1 MLCPK
6 LGIDHATIS
15 PSGQTTNRR
24 VVWTAA
30 AACTASGT
38 TSCFPTL
45 AARVGLP
52 DGPAAKRASRLVKPT
67 AAANMEAMPHA
78 STWLKVLPSGLF
90 CEPGG
95 FFIDP
100 LRPVDRAVITHGHS
114 DHARP
119 GHRAVLATADTLA
132 IMRARLGDDGATHQ
146 ALGWHEPITLGEVRV
161 WLSPAGHVLGS
172 AQVAMEYRGSRAVV
186 SGDYKRVFD
195 PTCAGFDPVPC
206 DVFVTEATFALPVF
220 VHPPPEDEIAR
231 LLDSVALFPERT
243 HVVGC
248 YALGKSQRL
257 IALLRQAGWDKPI
270 WLHGALVA
278 MCEVYRQRGAEFGD
292 LRPAT
297 MAAKAELVGAIVL
310 APPGAI
316 ADRWAR
322 RLEDP
327 VVALASGWMRVRQRA
342 KSRGVELPLVISDH
356 ADWNELNA
364 TLDEVGAPEVWV
376 THGREEALIHAA
388 TQRGMKG
395 RALRLL
401 GYGEEDEAEETP
413 SSASSA

>member
-1 MLCPK
+1 
-6 LGIDHATIS
+6 
-15 PSGQTTNRR
+15 
-24 VVWTAA
+24 
-30 AACTASGT
+30 
-38 TSCFPTL
+38 
-45 AARVGLP
+45 
-52 DGPAAKRASRLVKPT
+52 
-67 AAANMEAMPHA
+67 MPHPE
-78 STWLKVLPSGLF
+78 TWLKVLPDGLF

-114 DHARP
+114 DHARA

-132 IMRARLGDDGATHQ
+132 VMRVRLGGGEESRQ

-161 WLSPAGHVLGS
+161 WLAPAGHVLGS

-186 SGDYKRVFD
+186 SGDYKRVAD
-195 PTCAGFDPVPC
+195 PTCVAFEPVPC

-220 VHPPPEDEIAR
+220 VHPPPAHEIKR
-231 LLDSVALFPERT
+231 LLDSVALFPDRT

-248 YALGKSQRL
+248 YALGKCQRL
-257 IALLRQAGWDKPI
+257 IALLRQAGWDRPI
-270 WLHGALVA
+270 WLHGALA
-278 MCEVYRQRGAEFGD
+278 SMCEVYRERGVELGD

-297 MAAKAELVGAIVL
+297 VAAKAELVGAIVL
-310 APPGAI
+310 APPSAI

-356 ADWNELNA
+356 ADWNELNT

-388 TQRGMKG
+388 GQRGIRG

-401 GYGEEDEAEETP
+401 GYGDEDEAETTE
-413 SSASSA
+413 AA

>member
-1 MLCPK
+1 
-6 LGIDHATIS
+6 
-15 PSGQTTNRR
+15 
-24 VVWTAA
+24 
-30 AACTASGT
+30 
-38 TSCFPTL
+38 
-45 AARVGLP
+45 
-52 DGPAAKRASRLVKPT
+52 
-67 AAANMEAMPHA
+67 MPHPE
-78 STWLKVLPSGLF
+78 TWLKVLPAGLF
-90 CEPGG
+90 CEPGR

-100 LRPVDRAVITHGHS
+100 GRPVDRAIITHGHS

-119 GHRAVLATADTLA
+119 DHQAVLATAETLA
-132 IMRARLGDDGATHQ
+132 VMRARLGDGRAGTSQQ
-146 ALGWHEPITLGEVRV
+146 ALAWHESLTVGDVRV

-172 AQVAMEYRGSRAVV
+172 AQVAIEYQGSRAVV
-186 SGDYKRVFD
+186 SGDYKRIAD
-195 PTCAGFDPVPC
+195 PTCAQFEPVSC

-220 VHPPPEDEIAR
+220 VHPPAEHEIGR
-231 LLDSVALFPERT
+231 LLDSVALFPDRT

-248 YALGKSQRL
+248 YALGKCQRL
-257 IALLRQAGWDKPI
+257 IALLRQAGWDRPI
-270 WLHGALVA
+270 WLHGALA
-278 MCEVYRQRGAEFGD
+278 SMCEVYRTFGVELGD

-297 MAAKAELVGAIVL
+297 VAAKSALVGAIVL

-327 VVALASGWMRVRQRA
+327 VVALASGWMRIRQRA

-356 ADWNELNA
+356 ADWNELNR

-388 TQRGMKG
+388 AQRGIRG

-401 GYGEEDEAEETP
+401 GFGDEEETEMME
-413 SSASSA
+413 AG

>member
-1 MLCPK
+1 
-6 LGIDHATIS
+6 
-15 PSGQTTNRR
+15 
-24 VVWTAA
+24 
-30 AACTASGT
+30 
-38 TSCFPTL
+38 
-45 AARVGLP
+45 
-52 DGPAAKRASRLVKPT
+52 
-67 AAANMEAMPHA
+67 MPHPE
-78 STWLKVLPSGLF
+78 TWLKVLPNGLF

-95 FFIDP
+95 FYIDP

-132 IMRARLGDDGATHQ
+132 VMRARLGDGAGQTQQ
-146 ALGWHEPITLGEVRV
+146 AMDWHEPITMGGVTV

-172 AQVAMEYRGSRAVV
+172 AQVAMEYQGSRAVV
-186 SGDYKRVFD
+186 SGDYKRVAD
-195 PTCAGFDPVPC
+195 PTCVGFEPVAC

-220 VHPPPEDEIAR
+220 AHPPPGDEIRR
-231 LLDSVALFPERT
+231 LVDSVALFPART

-248 YALGKSQRL
+248 YSLGKCQRV

-270 WLHGALVA
+270 WLHGALMA
-278 MCEVYRQRGAEFGD
+278 MCDLYRQRGVELGD

-297 MAAKAELVGAIVL
+297 VAAKAELVGAIVL
-310 APPGAI
+310 APPSAV

-356 ADWNELNA
+356 ADWNELNT
-364 TLDEVGAPEVWV
+364 TLDDVGAPEVWV

-388 TQRGMKG
+388 AQRGIRG

-401 GYGEEDEAEETP
+401 GYGEEDEAE
-413 SSASSA
+413 AA